1 LGVFYWMKYTDNEI
15 IQALKK
21 GDDDAVLSF
30 LYKDVLPKVKKYIKA
45 NKGNEDEA
53 KDIFQDAVIIF
64 YKKVKQDSFVETMNV
79 TAYICLVSKNL
90 WINRVKKMNKSIEMP
105 ENMLISSEED
115 LLSNIITEEKRNA
128 LTGLLSQIG
137 EECRKLLK
145 YSVYDN
151 LSMKEIC
158 HKLGYSSENVA
169 KTYNYRCKQKLVQ
182 LVMKNKE
189 MVNLLKR

>member
-1 LGVFYWMKYTDNEI
+1 MIYTDEEI
-15 IQALKK
+15 LSALKK
-21 GDDDAVLSF
+21 GNDDAVLSF
-30 LYKDVLPKVKKYIKA
+30 LYKEVLPKVKQYIKA

-64 YKKVKQDSFVETMNV
+64 YKKAKQDSFTEAMNI
-79 TAYICLVSKNL
+79 TAYLCQISKNL
-90 WINRVKKMNKSIEMP
+90 WINRIKRINKTTE
-105 ENMLISSEED
+105 ISGDIFVDTDED
-115 LLSNIITEEKRNA
+115 LLSNIIVEEKKNA

-137 EECRKLLK
+137 EECQKLLK
-145 YSVYDN
+145 YSTYDN

-158 HKLGYSSENVA
+158 LKMGYSSEDVA
-169 KTYNYRCKQKLVQ
+169 KTYNYRCKQRLVQ